1 MRPVA
6 FVTGASR
13 GIGKATALALAEAG
27 LDVAFTAR
35 TRSEGDARD
44 EGDTGAGR
52 TLPGSLETTA
62 KEVEARGARAL
73 PLTADLLEPLSLER
87 AVADALAALGRIDVL
102 VNNAV
107 HSGPGSMTA
116 FLDTPIAHFVTKV
129 QANYLAQLVV
139 IKSVLPSMLERGSGT
154 IINVTSYSGT
164 HDPTAPVGEGGWGLA
179 YSASKGA
186 FHRVAG
192 ILAVELG
199 PRGIKAF
206 NVDPG
211 HVVTE
216 RMQANADLLGLAGKY
231 GGAPPTA
238 PALAIAWLATSE
250 HAAALNGK
258 TVNGLRLALDNG
270 HPDWRTA

>member
-1 MRPVA
+1 VRPVA

-13 GIGKATALALAEAG
+13 GIGKATALALADAG
-27 LDVAFTAR
+27 FDVAFTAR
-35 TRSEGDARD
+35 TRNEGDARD

-52 TLPGSLETTA
+52 ALPGSLETTT
-62 KEVEARGARAL
+62 KEIEARGGRAL

-87 AVADALAALGRIDVL
+87 AVADALEAFGHIDVL

-107 HSGPGSMTA
+107 HSGPGSMTR
-116 FLDTPIAHFVTKV
+116 FLDTPIDHFVTKV
-129 QANYLAQLVV
+129 QANYLAQIVV
-139 IKSVLPSMLERGSGT
+139 IKAVLPSMLERGGGT
-154 IINVTSYSGT
+154 IVNVTSYSGT

-179 YSASKGA
+179 YAASKGA
-186 FHRVAG
+186 FHRMAG

-199 PRGIKAF
+199 PLGIKAF
-206 NVDPG
+206 NLDPG

-231 GGAPPTA
+231 GGAPPSA
-238 PALAIAWLATSE
+238 PALAIAWLATSD
-250 HAAALNGK
+250 AASALNGK

-270 HPDWRTA
+270 HPDWRTE

>member
-1 MRPVA
+1 MRQVA

-27 LDVAFTAR
+27 FDVAFTAR
-35 TRSEGDARD
+35 TVNEGDAHD
-44 EGDTGAGR
+44 EGDAGAGR
-52 TLPGSLETTA
+52 ALPGSLETTT
-62 KEVEARGARAL
+62 KEVEARGGRAL

-87 AVADALAALGRIDVL
+87 AVADALATFGRIDVL

-107 HSGPGSMTA
+107 HSGPGSMTR
-116 FLDTPIAHFVTKV
+116 FLDTPIEHFITKV
-129 QANYLAQLVV
+129 QANYLAQILV

-179 YSASKGA
+179 YAASKGA

-199 PRGIKAF
+199 PQGIKAF
-206 NVDPG
+206 NLDPG

-216 RMQANADLLGLAGKY
+216 RMQANSDLLGLSGTY

-238 PALAIAWLATSE
+238 PALAIAWLASSE
-250 HAAALNGK
+250 HAAALSGK

-270 HPDWRTA
+270 HPDWRTE